1 MSAETNKLLHLFSKL
16 LHNPQLLMALHMER
30 MTSRLGE
37 KKSRTGAQGLLI
49 ELWKADGLT
58 NAEIAEILDIRP
70 SSVTAQV
77 KSLEQRGLVK
87 RVTDENDKRVSRV
100 FLTEDGKQA
109 QVERKESQDNLSEG
123 IFGNL
128 TEEEQVQL
136 INILEKL
143 EEANPADEEC
153 DFRFGG
159 GMRPGGFDPR
169 MMHHMGREMEAKM
182 RKEMRRQMRD
192 AHNPWNFG
200 HNPRSRRDDNWDDF

>member
-1 MSAETNKLLHLFSKL
+1 M
-16 LHNPQLLMALHMER
+16 
-30 MTSRLGE
+30 
-37 KKSRTGAQGLLI
+37 
-49 ELWKADGLT
+49 
-58 NAEIAEILDIRP
+58 
-70 SSVTAQV
+70 

-100 FLTEDGKQA
+100 FLTEEGKQA
-109 QVERKESQDNLSEG
+109 QVERKESQDDLSEG

-159 GMRPGGFDPR
+159 MRPAALT
-169 MMHHMGREMEAKM
+169 HE
-182 RKEMRRQMRD
+182 
-192 AHNPWNFG
+192 
-200 HNPRSRRDDNWDDF
+200 

>member
-16 LHNPQLLMALHMER
+16 LRNPQLIMALHMER
-30 MTSRLGE
+30 MSNKLGE
-37 KKSRTGAQGLLI
+37 KKSRTGAQGLLV

-58 NAEIAEILDIRP
+58 NAEIAELLDIRP

-77 KSLEQRGLVK
+77 KTLEQKGLVK

-100 FLTEDGKQA
+100 FLTEEGKQA
-109 QVERKESQDNLSEG
+109 KIERRESQDDLSEG
-123 IFGNL
+123 IFGTL
-128 TEEEQVQL
+128 TEEEQKQL
-136 INILEKL
+136 ISILEKL
-143 EEANPADEEC
+143 EENNISHEDC
-153 DFRFGG
+153 DFHFG

-169 MMHHMGREMEAKM
+169 MMHHMGREMEQKM

-200 HNPRSRRDDNWDDF
+200 HNPRSRKDENWDDF